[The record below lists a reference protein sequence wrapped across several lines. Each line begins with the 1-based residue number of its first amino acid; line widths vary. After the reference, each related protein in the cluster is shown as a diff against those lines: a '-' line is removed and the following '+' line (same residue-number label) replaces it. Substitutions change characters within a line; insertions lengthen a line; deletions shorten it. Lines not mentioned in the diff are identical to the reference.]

1 MEPKK
6 VRLAKTIGWFAIMA
20 SALSQEY
27 GSGINVVATTSL
39 GTYPSVGNLVPL
51 AMFIAGLLLI
61 PKVFMFQRFG
71 RVAPS
76 SGGEYVWM
84 SRTIHPRV
92 GFLIHFLYFAG
103 IVAGMG
109 FIAYAAGSTLASTL
123 VDLGIKSGA
132 WLATPIGH
140 LVFGL
145 ALIWTIFA
153 IHYSGV
159 KSYGIFVTILVAFV
173 IAAALISMVVGFN
186 TSPVTFEASLSGKV
200 FHGPIPKTTIP
211 PLTYTAFFGTM
222 TLFMFA
228 YGGLSAAPLLGGEAK
243 NPKRDMPRG
252 IIMAWAM
259 ALVLFTLV
267 AWAVFHVMPASDAIT
282 LIRSKHS
289 YFATVPG
296 ILSLVAAPIIGD
308 ALSILVTI
316 IIAKTIAPGML
327 ATSRTLYAWSEDNI
341 LPKIFGHT
349 NRFKAPEF
357 SLFVV
362 SLLASLFLMDAIIVG
377 VSVVVVRS
385 VSILLVI
392 FFVGVGVLNTAHKKE
407 KKDWEKEVST
417 LGMIIAAVAGIIVA
431 IIMIPSIIIVPHV
444 PLLLQ
449 PSFQVLLSLIIAEII
464 YESAAFYVKK
474 KIGKNLSEEILKG
487 LPLE

>member
-6 VRLAKTIGWFAIMA
+6 PRLAKTIGWFAIMA

-39 GTYPSVGNLVPL
+39 GTYPGVGNLVPL

-84 SRTIHPRV
+84 SRTIHPRI

-103 IVAGMG
+103 IVAAMG
-109 FIAYAAGSTLASTL
+109 FIAYATGSTLASTL
-123 VDLGIKSGA
+123 IDLGIKSGA
-132 WLATPIGH
+132 WFATPIGH

-145 ALIWTIFA
+145 ALIWIIFA

-159 KSYGIFVTILVAFV
+159 RSYGIFVTILVV
-173 IAAALISMVVGFN
+173 VIIAAALISMVVGFS
-186 TSPVTFEASLSGKV
+186 TSPATFEAALSSKV

-211 PLTYTAFFGTM
+211 PLTYTAFFGTV

-252 IIMAWAM
+252 IIMAWAV
-259 ALVLFTLV
+259 ALILFTLV
-267 AWAVFHVMPASDAIT
+267 AWAVFHVMSASDAIA
-282 LIRSKHS
+282 LIQSKHS

-296 ILSLVAAPIIGD
+296 ILSLVAAPIVGD

-316 IIAKTIAPGML
+316 IIAKTIAPEML
-327 ATSRTLYAWSEDNI
+327 AASRTLYAWSEDNI
-341 LPKIFGHT
+341 LPEIFGHT
-349 NRFKAPEF
+349 NRFKAPDF

-377 VSVVVVRS
+377 VPVVVVRS

-407 KKDWEKEVST
+407 KKDWEKEIST
-417 LGMIIAAVAGIIVA
+417 PGMIIAAVAGIIVT
-431 IIMIPSIIIVPHV
+431 IIMIPSVIIVPHV

-464 YESAAFYVKK
+464 YESAVFYVKK
-474 KIGKNLSEEILKG
+474 KTGKNLSEEILKS